1 MIGRCWSH
9 INFSLLLSP
18 VLLELVVG
26 GGSAG
31 GDVVMAGFCKYVDKV
46 LGRTVECRAQ
56 ARAAHTQ
63 CVTSSSSSSL
73 PTPTC
78 NHSRPQSG
86 PMSPVS
92 YQREGRRAKNLL
104 FMCVYLV
111 VGVRER

>member
-1 MIGRCWSH
+1 MYDGRAD
-9 INFSLLLSP
+9 IDFSVLLYP
-18 VLLELVVG
+18 VLLVLLVGG

-31 GDVVMAGFCKYVDKV
+31 ADVVVMAAFCKYVDKV
-46 LGRTVECRAQ
+46 LGRTVQCRAQ

-92 YQREGRRAKNLL
+92 YQRGGKACKKFAIYVCLSGGG
-104 FMCVYLV
+104 C
-111 VGVRER
+111 